1 MLLFAVIGLGME
13 VVFTALCDI
22 NHDPK
27 RHLMGYSSLWYCP
40 LYALTPVFL
49 SSTAA
54 YIFPLPF
61 VLRGMIYMLAIFL
74 VEYFGMLAL
83 RKLLGTSPSEAHY
96 YKARFNLHGLIRLD
110 FAPAMFALG
119 LILEGIFLRVS

>member
-1 MLLFAVIGLGME
+1 MILFAVIGLGME
-13 VVFTALCDI
+13 VVFTALCDCKQ
-22 NHDPK
+22 DPK

-49 SSTAA
+49 YATGS
-54 YIFPLPF
+54 YIFPLP
-61 VLRGMIYMLAIFL
+61 LIMRGMIYMLAIFL

-83 RKLLGTSPSEAHY
+83 RKLLGASPSEAHY
-96 YKARFNLHGLIRLD
+96 YRARFNLHGLIRLD